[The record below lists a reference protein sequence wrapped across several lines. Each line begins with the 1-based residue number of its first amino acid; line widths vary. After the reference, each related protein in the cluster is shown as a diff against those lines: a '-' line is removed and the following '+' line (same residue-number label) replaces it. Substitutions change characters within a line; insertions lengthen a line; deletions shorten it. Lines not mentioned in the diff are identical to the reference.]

1 MPIVIPDKLPALEQL
16 RSEGVFAMAE
26 TRAIHQDIRP
36 LKIAILNLMPL
47 KIDTENQLLRLLSN
61 SPLQV
66 EVQLLKTKTYVP
78 RNISEKHMDM
88 FYKTLEEIEH
98 NKYDGLIVTG
108 APVEHIEFEAVEY
121 WDEITEIMDWSI
133 HNATSTLYIC
143 WAAQAAMYYYFGIPK
158 YDLDEKM
165 FGVFEHRILNQRL
178 PIVRGFDDTFIA
190 PHSRHTEVRR
200 EDILKIPELELVAES
215 DKAGVYLAASKD
227 GKRIFVT
234 GHSEYD
240 PLTLKNEYKRD
251 FEKGLPINIPEHYF
265 KDDNPDNPPVVTWRS
280 HSYLLFSNWL
290 NYYVYQVTPYNPDEI
305 Q

>member
-1 MPIVIPDKLPALEQL
+1 ML

-26 TRAIHQDIRP
+26 SRAVHQDIRP

-47 KIDTENQLLRLLSN
+47 KIETENQLLRLLSN

-78 RNISEKHMDM
+78 RNISEEHLDM

-108 APVEHIEFEAVEY
+108 APVEHIDFEEVEY
-121 WDEITEIMDWSI
+121 WDEIKDIMDWSV

-143 WAAQAAMYYYFGIPK
+143 WAAQAALYHFHSVPK
-158 YDLDEKM
+158 HHLPEKM
-165 FGVFEHRILNQRL
+165 FGVFEHTILNQKV
-178 PIVRGFDDTFIA
+178 PIVRGFDDVFVA
-190 PHSRHTEVRR
+190 PHSRHTEVLK
-200 EDILKIPELELVAES
+200 EDILQIPEVELIAES
-215 DKAGVYLAASKD
+215 AKAGVYLAMSKD
-227 GKRIFVT
+227 GRQIFVT

-240 PLTLKNEYKRD
+240 PLTLKSEYERD
-251 FEKGLPINIPEHYF
+251 LSRGMKINIPEHYF
-265 KDDNPDNPPVVTWRS
+265 KNDNPEMPPLVSWRS

-290 NYYVYQVTPYNPDEI
+290 NYYVYQVTPYNPAEI
-305 Q
+305 S

>member
-16 RSEGVFAMAE
+16 KSEGVFAMAE

-66 EVQLLKTKTYVP
+66 EVQLLKTKTYEP
-78 RNISEKHMDM
+78 RNISTQHMDM

-98 NKYDGLIVTG
+98 HKYDGLIVTG
-108 APVEHIEFEAVEY
+108 APVEHIEFEDVEY
-121 WDEITEIMDWSI
+121 WDEITEIMDWAA

-143 WAAQAAMYYYFGIPK
+143 WAAQAALYYYYGIRK
-158 YDLDEKM
+158 YQLGEKM
-165 FGVFEHRILNQRL
+165 FGVFEHRILNPRF
-178 PIVRGFDDTFIA
+178 PIVRGFDDVFVA

-200 EDILKIPELELVAES
+200 EDIVKVPNLELIAES
-215 DKAGVYLAASKD
+215 DRAGVYLAATRD
-227 GKRIFVT
+227 GRQVFVT

-240 PLTLKNEYKRD
+240 PLTLKDEYQRD
-251 FEKGLPINIPEHYF
+251 LEKGLQINIPEHYF
-265 KDDNPDNPPVVTWRS
+265 VEDNPDNQPMVTWRS

-290 NYYVYQVTPYNPDEI
+290 NYYVYQVTPYDPEEI
-305 Q
+305 R

>member
-234 GHSEYD
+234 GNSEYD